1 MAFTLGLTRSISR
14 KWASITS
21 RDDSFFSRIILAI
34 SVAFSEQSSLEVA
47 KPGRARDD
55 PDSLPAFLFIIGS
68 RISRA
73 CRSEFQILVHRR
85 TALYYRPSHGARNNP
100 RWCLIMRLY
109 QSGRNGRADK
119 SHFELAIPRG

>member
-21 RDDSFFSRIILAI
+21 RADSFFWRIILAI
-34 SVAFSEQSSLEVA
+34 SVAFSEQISFEVA

-55 PDSLPAFLFIIGS
+55 PDPLPACLFIIGS

-73 CRSEFQILVHRR
+73 CRSAFQILVHRR
-85 TALYYRPSHGARNNP
+85 TALYYRPGHGARDNS
-100 RWCLIMRLY
+100 RWCLILLVLPVWSPCWSREG
-109 QSGRNGRADK
+109 S
-119 SHFELAIPRG
+119 F